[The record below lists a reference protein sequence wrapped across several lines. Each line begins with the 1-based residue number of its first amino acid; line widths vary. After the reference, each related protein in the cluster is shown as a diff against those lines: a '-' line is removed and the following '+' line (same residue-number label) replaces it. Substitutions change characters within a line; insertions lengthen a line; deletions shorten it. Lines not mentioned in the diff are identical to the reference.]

1 MKIKAHKKKRIQIGI
16 CDGGPY
22 ACVFEQTIEGER
34 ACGKPPIFE
43 KCQYQVTPEE
53 IEWIE

>member
-1 MKIKAHKKKRIQIGI
+1 MKIKAHKKRRIQIGI

-22 ACVFEQTIEGER
+22 ACIFEQTIEGER

>member
-1 MKIKAHKKKRIQIGI
+1 MADEYYAKR
-16 CDGGPY
+16 CRD
-22 ACVFEQTIEGER
+22 ACMFEQTIEGER
-34 ACGKPPIFE
+34 ACGKPPVFE